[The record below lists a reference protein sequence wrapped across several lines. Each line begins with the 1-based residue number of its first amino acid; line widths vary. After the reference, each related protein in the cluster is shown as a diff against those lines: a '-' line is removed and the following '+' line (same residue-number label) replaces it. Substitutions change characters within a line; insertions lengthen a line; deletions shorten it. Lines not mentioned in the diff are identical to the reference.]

1 MKQMWEERY
10 GRDEYAYGE
19 EPNAFFKACLD
30 RLPAPGRLLLPGE
43 GEGRNAVYAAR
54 QGWTVHAFDFSAAGR
69 EKALRLADRYGV
81 HIDYEVADYET
92 AHLEPESF
100 DAVALIFTHM
110 HERIRRTVHRKLV
123 SALKPGGHL
132 FLEAYSPEQLR
143 EVIDADTLLLDIDLG
158 FEVIR
163 RQSIRLARIDA
174 PPRDTHKGA
183 AGRRFVRE
191 QLAVART
198 VVINTRKYDIHRRY
212 VAHVF
217 FTFNNRGIESTF
229 LKGRYL
235 NQELIDKGFAKPV

>member
-19 EPNAFFKACLD
+19 EPNAFFKACLG

-43 GEGRNAVYAAR
+43 GEGRNAVYAAQ

-69 EKALRLADRYGV
+69 ENALRLADRYGV

-92 AHLEPESF
+92 VHFEPESF

-143 EVIDADTLLLDIDLG
+143 YGTGGPPNAQLLYTLADLQQDFSDLDIVQLEKVEAEIHEG
-158 FEVIR
+158 QYHTGLASVV
-163 RQSIRLARIDA
+163 RL
-174 PPRDTHKGA
+174 
-183 AGRRFVRE
+183 V
-191 QLAVART
+191 AV
-198 VVINTRKYDIHRRY
+198 
-212 VAHVF
+212 
-217 FTFNNRGIESTF
+217 S
-229 LKGRYL
+229 L
-235 NQELIDKGFAKPV
+235 